1 MIIARPDQRGEY
13 SWCARKFK
21 QVENEPGG
29 AMPFFWR
36 WPINKPGQER
46 GGALLSPPSQT
57 LPPLSSGGSALAE
70 PTEIEELGSCF
81 PARESLL
88 RGRIALDGFCADRA
102 GESGCGRGQAANQ
115 RLKFAAGDLVTFHK
129 PISC

>member
-1 MIIARPDQRGEY
+1 MIIARPDQRGEC

-81 PARESLL
+81 PARES
-88 RGRIALDGFCADRA
+88 FCAAASHWMVFVQMGRA
-102 GESGCGRGQAANQ
+102 NR
-115 RLKFAAGDLVTFHK
+115 AAGAGKLL
-129 PISC
+129 ISA